1 MSTFDHEKNKANDQS
16 VDGWCVGDSR
26 TIEHQFTTNDINSFA
41 KLTGDYNPLHVDHNY
56 AATTA
61 TGGQVVHGMLVA
73 SFISTLIGMEI
84 PGPGALWND
93 FQVSW
98 RKIVRIDDTL
108 RFTATVSSINSS
120 LDLIVLEIRGVGVE
134 NDELYIDGS
143 AKVMVM
149 SKKKVISSFMLGKK
163 ILVTGA
169 SGILGTTVCKQ
180 LSDEGAELI
189 LWGRNSERLEELK
202 NTLSTAVIDVICC
215 DLSDEEAVK
224 EQSKTLFLN
233 NNIDG
238 IIHTAAH
245 PLNLTSAVDWNNL
258 FELKRHLNI
267 GVIALQQLVTA
278 FMENRLA
285 KRGGFIVT
293 VLTEAVFDVPPD
305 NMSAYVATKMAS
317 WGLIKSYA
325 KELGP
330 LGVRCNAV
338 SPGLMET
345 PYSSEISIRA
355 KKIEEATNPMRRI
368 CNPDDV
374 ARAILFLS
382 TASFVNGTN
391 LPVTG
396 GQRMP

>member
-149 SKKKVISSFMLGKK
+149 SKKKVIGFPISLDDS
-163 ILVTGA
+163 
-169 SGILGTTVCKQ
+169 C
-180 LSDEGAELI
+180 LI
-189 LWGRNSERLEELK
+189 CFNAFRISTRRFVLYAC
-202 NTLSTAVIDVICC
+202 STAFFSSV
-215 DLSDEEAVK
+215 S
-224 EQSKTLFLN
+224 
-233 NNIDG
+233 
-238 IIHTAAH
+238 HTG
-245 PLNLTSAVDWNNL
+245 
-258 FELKRHLNI
+258 R
-267 GVIALQQLVTA
+267 
-278 FMENRLA
+278 
-285 KRGGFIVT
+285 
-293 VLTEAVFDVPPD
+293 
-305 NMSAYVATKMAS
+305 
-317 WGLIKSYA
+317 
-325 KELGP
+325 
-330 LGVRCNAV
+330 
-338 SPGLMET
+338 
-345 PYSSEISIRA
+345 
-355 KKIEEATNPMRRI
+355 
-368 CNPDDV
+368 
-374 ARAILFLS
+374 
-382 TASFVNGTN
+382 
-391 LPVTG
+391 
-396 GQRMP
+396 